1 MLGSGEEGR
10 EAIAPE
16 FSMRT
21 GCVPASQ
28 RGGSLG
34 FILGLV
40 LQPWITKG
48 IAKDLNRNHSVV
60 GRCLAQKD
68 GLHD

>member
-1 MLGSGEEGR
+1 MVGSGEGGR

-21 GCVPASQ
+21 GCVAAITK
-28 RGGSLG
+28 GSLAV
-34 FILGLV
+34 ILSLAR
-40 LQPWITKG
+40 QPWITKG
-48 IAKDLNRNHSVV
+48 IARDLTRNHS
-60 GRCLAQKD
+60 GIRRRLAQKD